1 MKKLLI
7 VLVLVAG
14 LAVVAIV
21 ASSFFLGSIVTA
33 GVNTVGPRLTG
44 TKVTLDG
51 ATISPLSGSGTLSG
65 FFVGNPEG
73 WQSDRAFYLGKVH
86 LDVAPRSLLGDTIV
100 IEEVLI
106 DDPQFVYETK
116 IVSSNIK
123 ELLNHIE
130 KVTGGGA
137 AAETSGEAPPKK
149 IILKKFV
156 LQNGEVTLGAGA
168 AAVTVPM
175 PALTLTDL
183 GVAEGGLTPAQLS
196 VAIMRQVLGNVVS
209 AAASAAGQIGSSAG
223 GLTKDALGEAAKKAG
238 EGIKNLFSNE
248 KK

>member
-7 VLVLVAG
+7 VLVVVAG

-33 GVNTVGPRLTG
+33 GVNTVGPRITG
-44 TKVTLDG
+44 TKVTLDS

-65 FFVGNPEG
+65 FFVGNPAG
-73 WQSDRAFYLGKVH
+73 WQSDRAFYLGKIH

-116 IVSSNIK
+116 IVTSNIK

-130 KVTGGGA
+130 KITGSGQ
-137 AAETSGEAPPKK
+137 AAETSGDAPKK

-183 GVAEGGLTPAQLS
+183 GVKEGGLTPAQLS
-196 VAIMRQVLGNVVS
+196 MAIMRQVLGNVVS
-209 AAASAAGQIGSSAG
+209 AAASAAGQIGGSAG